1 MTFAL
6 RTGLC
11 VVAEDTKPTPLMTK
25 LEWGVIIAIL
35 TASANIVFSAAVVWT
50 TVQVHERDIEILKR
64 QSAGDVDRLARIETK
79 LDLILT
85 ERARN
90 LR

>member
-1 MTFAL
+1 MDSEG
-6 RTGLC
+6 RS
-11 VVAEDTKPTPLMTK
+11 LMTK

-50 TVQVHERDIEILKR
+50 TMQVHDRDIEALKR

-79 LDLILT
+79 LDIMLSDH
-85 ERARN
+85 ARED
-90 LR
+90 RR